1 MLNQEAMPRNKRTPT
16 SNIAEFEALAK
27 LLNFSVLLLDGDA
40 NLKFS
45 STDAPML
52 FGSTDADDLKRGWPD
67 CYKRLQ
73 LPDLF
78 QLQKNSKPLRY
89 RTELQSSNST
99 RLLRME
105 IYPLRHGDCECYVM
119 LVKDRQVLGAL
130 EQQLILASQHHVQ
143 RHLTSTL
150 VHDLN
155 APVNTMRITLELM
168 ERMSFTTAF
177 GAPSDFVT
185 KWERYKGI
193 LREELGKLRT
203 QVADIPN
210 LFGPPKKYAIPVA
223 FDFRDVINEIAKF
236 LKHETTSKQI
246 RLELLLP
253 EYPITVHGGPY
264 ELKLALLNLAVSLV
278 EASRQGE
285 RLRIQAFSSEM
296 FAEVVFHAGSAQI
309 QAQGDYENLSFVPTG
324 SGAGIYV
331 ARMLV
336 EAYGGEVQVAVPTEA
351 QGATIRL
358 LLPLHVPP
366 LDSIG

>member
-1 MLNQEAMPRNKRTPT
+1 MPRNRRTPT

-27 LLNFSVLLLDGDA
+27 LLNISVLLLDCDT
-40 NLKFS
+40 NLKFAS
-45 STDAPML
+45 ADAPSL
-52 FGSTDADDLKRGWPD
+52 FGSSDADDLKRGWRD

-78 QLQKNSKPLRY
+78 QLEKNSKPLRY
-89 RTELQSSNST
+89 RAELQSSNST

-130 EQQLILASQHHVQ
+130 EQQLILASQHQVQ
-143 RHLTSTL
+143 RYLISTL

-155 APVNTMRITLELM
+155 APINTMRITLELM
-168 ERMSFTTAF
+168 ERMPFTTAF
-177 GAPSDFVT
+177 GVSSDFVT

-193 LREELGKLRT
+193 LREELGRLRT

-210 LFGPPKKYAIPVA
+210 LFGPEKYATSIV
-223 FDFRDVINEIAKF
+223 FDVRDVIKEVAKF

-246 RLELLLP
+246 RMELLLP
-253 EYPITVHGGPY
+253 ADPIIVHGSPFD
-264 ELKLALLNLAVSLV
+264 LKLALLNLAVSLV

-285 RLRIQAFSSEM
+285 HLRIHAFSSQM
-296 FAEVVFHAGSAQI
+296 FAEVIFHAEAAQI
-309 QAQGDYENLSFVPTG
+309 QAREDYQNLTCVPTG

-336 EAYGGEVQVAVPTEA
+336 EAYGGEVQVTAPTEA
-351 QGATIRL
+351 QSATIRL

-366 LDSIG
+366 RESTG